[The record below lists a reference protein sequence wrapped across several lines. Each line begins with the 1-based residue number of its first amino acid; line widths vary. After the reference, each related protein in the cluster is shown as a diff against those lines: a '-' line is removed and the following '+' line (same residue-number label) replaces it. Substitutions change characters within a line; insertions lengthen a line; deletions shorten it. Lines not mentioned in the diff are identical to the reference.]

1 MNSVGEVRNSCPLL
15 ENIESDLNSD
25 PEDSKLSFSLHS
37 YRHIEPGVC
46 FHLQF
51 LSACWFYERVVF
63 LFLFLSAGYLFS
75 IS

>member
-1 MNSVGEVRNSCPLL
+1 MNSIGEVRNSCPLL

-25 PEDSKLSFSLHS
+25 PQDSKLSFSLHS

-51 LSACWFYERVVF
+51 LSACWF
-63 LFLFLSAGYLFS
+63 
-75 IS
+75 